1 MGLLSGMI
9 ACFCLLIGWSKVAI
23 APPPSLI
30 DLDIPPPE
38 GFLQK
43 EGERQAAEAAADEAD
58 ASK

>member
-1 MGLLSGMI
+1 
-9 ACFCLLIGWSKVAI
+9 VAS

-43 EGERQAAEAAADEAD
+43 EGERQAAEAAAAKAD